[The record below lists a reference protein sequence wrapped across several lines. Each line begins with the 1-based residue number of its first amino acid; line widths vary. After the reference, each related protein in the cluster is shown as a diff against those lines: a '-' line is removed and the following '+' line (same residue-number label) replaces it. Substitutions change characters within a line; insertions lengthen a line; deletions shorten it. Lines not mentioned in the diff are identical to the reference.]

1 MKPWQERPHEAP
13 HEALPA
19 RLNGRLN
26 ERPPS
31 LLSER
36 RQDASTAQAL
46 PWLPGVAGNLG
57 DGFLD
62 GQAFGACPRQV
73 LHRALAR
80 LAQRGWQARTGI
92 EPEFFLLKNLHGGW
106 QPADHHDRLDK
117 PSYDLKSL
125 PRQMGFL
132 QVLAHNLPSSGM
144 HFHVSLWQ
152 GDGSGSGTGERCVFH
167 APPVHCNLSLLGR
180 GGFLRLK
187 RNEAAA
193 RVCHVSTW
201 EQHRCAA
208 AF

>member
-1 MKPWQERPHEAP
+1 MKPWQER
-13 HEALPA
+13 
-19 RLNGRLN
+19 
-26 ERPPS
+26 
-31 LLSER
+31 
-36 RQDASTAQAL
+36 QDASTPQAL
-46 PWLPGVAGNLG
+46 PWLPGVARNLG

-62 GQAFGACPRQV
+62 GQVFDARPRQV

-92 EPEFFLLKNLHGGW
+92 EPNFFLLKNGLGGW
-106 QPADHHDRLDK
+106 QPADDNDRLDK

-132 QVLAHNLPSSGM
+132 QVLAHNLPGSGM
-144 HFHVSLWQ
+144 HFHVSPWQ
-152 GDGSGSGTGERCVFH
+152 GVGIGIGSGTGIGTGERCVFD
-167 APPVHCNLSLLGR
+167 APPVHGNLSLLGR
-180 GGFLRLK
+180 GAFLRLK

-193 RVCHVSTW
+193 RKHHVSTW